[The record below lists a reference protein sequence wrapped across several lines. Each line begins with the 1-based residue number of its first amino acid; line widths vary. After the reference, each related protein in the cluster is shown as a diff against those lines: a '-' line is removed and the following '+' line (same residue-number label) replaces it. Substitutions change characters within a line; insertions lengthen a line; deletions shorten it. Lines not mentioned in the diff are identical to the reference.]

1 MQKGIY
7 VLLSGGLSA
16 ALVLGYLALHSTPGA
31 EATARADD
39 AKPAARQADEAAVKK
54 LGADFA
60 SAFEKSDSAAIASH
74 YTNEGE
80 FIRNDGEIIRGKGEI
95 EKAYAAYFKT
105 LSGKKKLEVQVD
117 SLRFPS
123 TDTAIAEVTLRL
135 KGEDNEVDASSWR
148 ETLLVRE
155 GGQWKVA
162 VTREWDRDTS
172 EDDTLKDVE
181 WLIGT
186 WEASGKDREATT
198 SYEWDENK
206 AFIRGKYTVKE
217 KGKVVES
224 GIQFIGKDNNDGVI
238 RSWAFQ
244 SDGGF
249 GGGVWTREGKKWNV
263 DVHGV
268 MADGKELTAT
278 NVYIKL
284 DPNTFSWQ
292 SVNRKLDDEPIPDTA
307 PIKVTKQRAGK

>member
-1 MQKGIY
+1 MQKAIY
-7 VLLSGGLSA
+7 VLLSGGLAA
-16 ALVLGYLALHSTPGA
+16 ALVIGYLVLHSAPGA

-54 LGADFA
+54 LGDEFA
-60 SAFEKSDSAAIASH
+60 SVFEKRDAAAIAAH

-80 FIRNDGEIIRGKGEI
+80 FIRNDGEAIRGKGEI

-105 LSGKKKLEVQVD
+105 LTGKKKLEVQLD
-117 SLRFPS
+117 NLHFPS

-135 KGEDNEVDASSWR
+135 KGDDNEVEASSWR

-162 VTREWDRDTS
+162 VTREWDRDTN
-172 EDDTLKDVE
+172 EDHTLKDLE
-181 WLIGT
+181 WLVGT
-186 WEASGKDREATT
+186 WEASGKERQATT
-198 SYEWDENK
+198 SFEWDENK
-206 AFIRGKYTVKE
+206 AFIRGKYSVKE
-217 KGKVVES
+217 GGKVVEA
-224 GIQFIGKDNNDGVI
+224 GTQLIGKDNNDGVI

-249 GGGVWTREGKKWNV
+249 GGGVWTREGKKWTV

-268 MADGKELTAT
+268 MADGRELTAT

-292 SVNRKLDDEPIPDTA
+292 SVNRRLDGEPIPDTA
-307 PIKVTKQRAGK
+307 PIKVTKQRAAK

>member
-1 MQKGIY
+1 MQKSITVLVAIGVMAVCGIVY
-7 VLLSGGLSA
+7 
-16 ALVLGYLALHSTPGA
+16 LVVQDR
-31 EATARADD
+31 ATTLARADD
-39 AKPAARQADEAAVKK
+39 EPKAKSRQADEAAVKK
-54 LGADFA
+54 LGDEFV
-60 SAFEKSDSAAIASH
+60 SAFAKRDAAAIASH

-80 FIRNDGEIIRGKGEI
+80 FIRNDGETIRGKGEI
-95 EKAYAAYFKT
+95 EKAYATYFKT
-105 LSGKKKLEVQVD
+105 LSGKKKLDVQVD

-135 KGEDNEVDASSWR
+135 KGDDSETEASSWR

-206 AFIRGKYTVKE
+206 AFIRGKYSVKE

-249 GGGVWTREGKKWNV
+249 GGGVWTREGKKWTV

-307 PIKVTKQRAGK
+307 PIKVTRQRAGK